1 VPVFVPVEV
10 PTDVIQSVV
19 QEEAAEAVVQEATA
33 LTITSAQSVAVA
45 ENTVTAFHTVITSPI
60 SGGGTSFSL
69 PSGES
74 NNDLFTIN
82 ASTGELSFVTPPDF
96 EAAAEFNVRVV
107 AANGAAS
114 ASQGLAIS
122 VTDLNPQTLS
132 NFVSNANETES
143 DPLSSTR
150 LAALSRYAD
159 WNDITQFVPGVNIG
173 ETAFGQDG
181 TYTYTAGFVH
191 NAFRDDSNIPHINSN
206 STEIIYRL
214 RDKTVDVSISGQID
228 HNNLGAQLGGTPT
241 PAAFNIQV
249 KNEPVAQFVD
259 SFSVGNMRWATDP
272 SAFTNAVPSIALD
285 GDDIFTISSSTSE
298 DVSQMEFQLSVDIFQ
313 DTQTDTAVVL
323 TTDFVNGRN
332 GESSSLAQEMG
343 APTITD

>member
-10 PTDVIQSVV
+10 PTDVIQSIV

-45 ENTVTAFHTVITSPI
+45 ENTVTAFHTVIASAI

-82 ASTGELSFVTPPDF
+82 ASTGELAFVTPPDF
-96 EAAAEFNVRVV
+96 ETATDFNVRIV

-122 VTDLNPQTLS
+122 VTDLRPQSLS
-132 NFVSNANETES
+132 DFVSNANRSSST
-143 DPLSSTR
+143 PVTSTR

-159 WNDITQFVPGVNIG
+159 WNDITQFVPSTNIG

-181 TYTYTAGFVH
+181 TYTYSAGFVH
-191 NAFRDDSNIPHINSN
+191 NAFRDSSNIPHINS
-206 STEIIYRL
+206 SSSEFIYRL
-214 RDKTVDVSISGQID
+214 RDKTVDVSINGLID
-228 HNNLGAQLGGTPT
+228 HNNTGAQNGGTPT
-241 PAAFNIQV
+241 PASFNIQV

-259 SFSVGNMRWATDP
+259 SFSVGNMKWTTDT
-272 SAFTNAVPSIALD
+272 SVFTGAIALD
-285 GDDIFTISSSTSE
+285 ADDVFTISSSTSE
-298 DVSQMEFQLSVDIFQ
+298 DVTQMEFQLSVDIFQ

-323 TTDFVNGRN
+323 TTDFANGRN